1 MKTIPASLRSG
12 PALLLLSACLFGAS
26 VGRAAEEPAQAAD
39 RSESADSEFERGV
52 QEWKAAPNAVERLK
66 RAESRFFPR
75 RLSSQQVKRMA
86 REITD
91 EDERIEF
98 AARAYPH
105 VVDPEN
111 FYDVYDAFQT
121 FSKVFRLHDRLA
133 AQRRPGP
140 PHPAPP
146 VVIVAPAPL
155 LEEEFQGIVG
165 TLQKERFDDDRL
177 AKAKMLDR
185 GLRGRLTCAQA
196 VELLKLFKFDDQR
209 LDCAKLAVDWV
220 VDPINL
226 HRLVDTM
233 KFQDSRDRLTKFI
246 AERDREPD
254 RGGRRAKDS
263 APGADGASR

>member
-1 MKTIPASLRSG
+1 MKTRSRFPSVAGPLRT
-12 PALLLLSACLFGAS
+12 ALLSLLCFGLLAS
-26 VGRAAEEPAQAAD
+26 GQAAETDGAKPND
-39 RSESADSEFERGV
+39 TEFERGV
-52 QEWKAAPNAVERLK
+52 QEWKAAPNAAERLN
-66 RAESRFFPR
+66 RAESRFFKR

-86 REITD
+86 REIAD

-140 PHPAPP
+140 PHQAPP
-146 VVIVAPAPL
+146 VVIVTPAPL
-155 LEEEFQGIVG
+155 SEEEFQGIVG

-226 HRLVDTM
+226 HQLVDTM

-246 AERDREPD
+246 AERDREPG
-254 RGGRRAKDS
+254 RGPKR
-263 APGADGASR
+263 